1 MQVFGPDLASYGCL
15 FEFLNRRLFHG
26 GEKPHRLTLVLRF
39 RFKGWG
45 GIGTTLA
52 TFVCQCVVGCLMF
65 VGCSLTVARQLK
77 LLRSLVVEKQPTRSV
92 EETNRY
98 FVQVVPTAAKV
109 WLSMGCGDRLMVFA
123 LLEP

>member
-1 MQVFGPDLASYGCL
+1 MPDVCL
-15 FEFLNRRLFHG
+15 
-26 GEKPHRLTLVLRF
+26 LVTDSRWLVTV
-39 RFKGWG
+39 GWS
-45 GIGTTLA
+45 
-52 TFVCQCVVGCLMF
+52 LMF
-65 VGCSLTVARQLK
+65 VGWSLTVARQLK